1 MAKTAIG
8 TALALRRHWTN
19 GPQGLTSGP
28 TRRSAPRGF
37 CAGVDRAI
45 KIVEMALQKWGAPV
59 YVRHEIVHNKFV
71 VDGLRDLGAIFVEEL
86 SECPDDRPVI
96 FSAHGVPKS
105 VPNAAEARNMIY
117 VDATCPL
124 VSKVHIEAQRH
135 ADAGL
140 QMIMIG
146 HKGHPETIGTMGQL
160 PDGEVLL
167 VETPDDVA
175 DVDVRDPNRL
185 AYVTQ
190 TTLSVDDT
198 ADIVTAL
205 KARFPAIIGPHK
217 EDICYATTNRQEAVK
232 AMAPKCDAMLVVG
245 APNSSNSRRLVE
257 VGARTGCPYAQ
268 LVQRA
273 ADIDWRSLDGIT
285 SIGIT
290 AGASAPEV
298 LINEVIDAFKNRY
311 DVTTEIVETAQE
323 NVEFKVPRVL
333 RVPA

>member
-1 MAKTAIG
+1 MTKP
-8 TALALRRHWTN
+8 ALTLYLA
-19 GPQGLTSGP
+19 
-28 TRRSAPRGF
+28 APRGF

-45 KIVEMALQKWGAPV
+45 KIVEMAIGKWGAPV

-71 VDGLRDLGAIFVEEL
+71 VDSLREKGAVFVEEL
-86 SECPDDRPVI
+86 DECPDDRPVI

-105 VPNAAEARNMIY
+105 VPAAAEAREMIY

-135 ADAGL
+135 AEAGL

-160 PDGEVLL
+160 PEGEVLL
-167 VETPDDVA
+167 VETAADVA
-175 DVDVRDPNRL
+175 TVEVRDPDRL

-198 ADIVTAL
+198 KGIVAAL
-205 KARFPAIIGPHK
+205 VERFPNIIGPHK

-232 AMAPKCDAMLVVG
+232 SVAPKADALLVVG

-257 VGARTGCPYAQ
+257 VGAKNGCDYAQ

-273 ADIDWRSLDGIT
+273 ENIDWRALEGIR
-285 SIGIT
+285 SVAIT
-290 AGASAPEV
+290 AGASAPELLV
-298 LINEVIDAFKNRY
+298 NEVIDAFRARY
-311 DVTTEIVETAQE
+311 DVTVEVVETAVE
-323 NVEFKVPRVL
+323 TVEFKVPRVL
-333 RVPA
+333 RQPA

>member
-1 MAKTAIG
+1 MTKPPLTLY
-8 TALALRRHWTN
+8 LA
-19 GPQGLTSGP
+19 
-28 TRRSAPRGF
+28 APRGF

-45 KIVEMALQKWGAPV
+45 KIVEMAIQKWGAPV

-71 VDGLRDLGAIFVEEL
+71 VDSLRDQGAIFVEEL
-86 SECPDDRPVI
+86 DECPDDRPVI
-96 FSAHGVPKS
+96 FSAHGVPKA
-105 VPNAAEARNMIY
+105 VPAAAAKREMIY

-135 ADAGL
+135 AENGL

-146 HKGHPETIGTMGQL
+146 HAGHPETVGTMGQL

-167 VETPDDVA
+167 VETVA
-175 DVDVRDPNRL
+175 DVATVQVRDPSQL
-185 AYVTQ
+185 AFVTQ

-198 ADIVTAL
+198 IDIVAAL
-205 KARFPAIIGPHK
+205 NARFPAIVGPHK

-232 AMAPKCDAMLVVG
+232 AMAPNCDAMLVVG

-257 VGARTGCPYAQ
+257 VGARAGCAYSQ

-273 ADIDWRSLDGIT
+273 TDIDWRSLDGIT
-285 SIGIT
+285 SMGIT

-298 LINEVIDAFKNRY
+298 LINEVIDAFRARY
-311 DVTTEIVETAQE
+311 DVTVEMVETAKE
-323 NVEFKVPRVL
+323 NVEFKVPRIL
-333 RVPA
+333 REQVA